1 MDRTEPEGAN
11 AALPPPRAQ
20 IATPAAMPEAAGALH
35 AVTVYPATALRVLSG
50 ANAGDALPLPA
61 DSVAGDYYRLADDGQ
76 TATLVLTLAEGKA
89 GRVGAGSALGRP
101 GEPVAL
107 RGSLS
112 LMAPDGDLVE
122 VLVLDT
128 PGTGRLALPLA
139 PLRPRLTYSLIA
151 ANEDP
156 GPLRL
161 AGMVTGAFARGT
173 RIALQDGRQ
182 LPVEALETGQQVI
195 TRDHGAQVLRW
206 KGAVR
211 LRAMGGFAPVKIL
224 PGVMGNPA
232 ALVVSPYHRLFLYR
246 REARRVAGM
255 AELLVQARHLVDGQ
269 QIIRVEG
276 GFIEYFSLVFDRHE
290 VIYAEGVPCESL
302 LVCPDTLTHLPAP
315 LAEELRL
322 AFPGLEQ
329 RLHTGAVLASPLV
342 PPLRRRQPSTGAG
355 SGD

>member
-1 MDRTEPEGAN
+1 MNRTEPEGAP
-11 AALPPPRAQ
+11 AVAS
-20 IATPAAMPEAAGALH
+20 PAAKPDIQGTEH
-35 AVTVYPATALRVLSG
+35 AVTVYPAAVLRVLSG

-61 DSVAGDYYRLADDGQ
+61 DSVAGDYYLLDDDSRA
-76 TATLVLTLAEGKA
+76 ATLILTLGEGVA
-89 GRVGAGSALGRP
+89 GQIGAGSALGQP
-101 GEPVAL
+101 GERVAL

-122 VLVLDT
+122 VLVLDS

-139 PLRPRLTYSLIA
+139 PLRARQTYTLIA

-182 LPVEALETGQQVI
+182 LPVEALEPGQQVI
-195 TRDHGAQVLRW
+195 TRDHGAQMLRW

-211 LRAMGGFAPVKIL
+211 LRATGGFAPVTIL

-232 ALVVSPYHRLFLYR
+232 PLVVSPYHRLFLYR
-246 REARRVAGM
+246 REARAVAGM
-255 AELLVQARHLVDGQ
+255 AELLVQARHLVDDQ
-269 QIIRVEG
+269 QITRREG
-276 GFIEYFSLVFDRHE
+276 GIVEYFSLVFDRHE
-290 VIYAEGVPCESL
+290 IIYAEGVPCESL
-302 LVCPDTLTHLPAP
+302 LVCPDTLTRLPAP
-315 LAEELRL
+315 LAEELQH

-329 RLHTGAVLASPLV
+329 RLHTGALLASPLV
-342 PPLRRRQPSTGAG
+342 PPLRRRSPAASGGSGAG
-355 SGD
+355 AGD